1 MSSKFGVGNV
11 IKSHYNTL
19 RSYRTEKIEF
29 SSVFVNLLLPF
40 FIAFGFIYFS
50 VLIQATAFFDLILTF
65 SILSILPI
73 NMMIL
78 LNNILSRERTKELDR
93 IDQKKIKLITET
105 LSNIQFCLLASISI
119 VIVTIVM
126 FILPSDISLY
136 SYIDMSGSF
145 IIYYMIF
152 VFFITL
158 FMVLKRIHAVTSHL

>member
-1 MSSKFGVGNV
+1 MSSKFWAGNV
-11 IKSHYNTL
+11 IKGHYNTL

-29 SSVFVNLLLPF
+29 SSVFVNLLLSF

-50 VLIQATAFFDLILTF
+50 VFIRPTVFFDLIFTF
-65 SILSILPI
+65 SILSILPV

-78 LNNILSRERTKELDR
+78 LNNILTRERTKDLDR
-93 IDQKKIKLITET
+93 IDQKKIRLITET
-105 LSNIQFCLLASISI
+105 LSNIQFCLLTSISI
-119 VIVTIVM
+119 VIVALIM
-126 FILPSDISLY
+126 FILPTDISFY

-145 IIYYMIF
+145 IIYYMTF

>member
-1 MSSKFGVGNV
+1 MSSKFWTGNV

-50 VLIQATAFFDLILTF
+50 VLIHPTALFDLILSF

-73 NMMIL
+73 NMIIL
-78 LNNILSRERTKELDR
+78 LDNILTRERTKDLDR
-93 IDQKKIKLITET
+93 IDQKKIRLITET
-105 LSNIQFCLLASISI
+105 LSNIQFCLLPSISI
-119 VIVTIVM
+119 VIVALIM
-126 FILPSDISLY
+126 FILPTDISFY

-145 IIYYMIF
+145 IIYYMTF

-158 FMVLKRIHAVTSHL
+158 FMVLKRIHAILSHL

>member
-1 MSSKFGVGNV
+1 MSSKFGVGNI
-11 IKSHYNTL
+11 IKGHYSTL

-50 VLIQATAFFDLILTF
+50 VLIHPTAFFDLIFTF
-65 SILSILPI
+65 SILSILPV

-78 LNNILSRERTKELDR
+78 LNNILTRERMKDLDR
-93 IDQKKIKLITET
+93 MDQKKIRLITET

-119 VIVTIVM
+119 VIATLIM
-126 FILPSDISLY
+126 FILPSDISFY
-136 SYIDMSGSF
+136 SYIDISGSF

>member
-1 MSSKFGVGNV
+1 MSSKFGVGNI
-11 IKSHYNTL
+11 IKGHYSTL

-136 SYIDMSGSF
+136 SYIDMLP
-145 IIYYMIF
+145 IN
-152 VFFITL
+152 FF
-158 FMVLKRIHAVTSHL
+158 

>member
-1 MSSKFGVGNV
+1 MSSKFWTGNA
-11 IKSHYNTL
+11 IRGHYNTL

-50 VLIQATAFFDLILTF
+50 VLIQATEFFDLIFTF
-65 SILSILPI
+65 SILSILPV

-78 LNNILSRERTKELDR
+78 LNNILSRERMKDLDR
-93 IDQKKIKLITET
+93 IDQKKIRLITET

-119 VIVTIVM
+119 VIATLIM
-126 FILPSDISLY
+126 FILPSDISFY

-158 FMVLKRIHAVTSHL
+158 FMVLKRIHAILSHL